1 MVAGVSFTL
10 DPWVV
15 LEGIMLGTAD
25 RQGSLLGVDS
35 LAAKLFEGDDD
46 SFYARLAAHGDE
58 IVRDEDF
65 GHCYAD
71 GRGRPHP
78 A

>member
-1 MVAGVSFTL
+1 
-10 DPWVV
+10 
-15 LEGIMLGTAD
+15 MLGTAD

-35 LAAKLFEGDDD
+35 LPARLFEGDDD
-46 SFYARLAAHGDE
+46 SFYARLAGHGDE
-58 IVRDEDF
+58 IVRDADF
-65 GHCYAD
+65 AHCYAD